1 MSNARTPAA
10 EYLRFLAWALAAVV
24 LAAALGFVPTRRL
37 GGEEALAAM
46 IAGCVVGWAASA
58 LGGIPVLLAR
68 GHGGKT
74 VTPAGRLQ
82 AMLASMGLRFGVV
95 LALGAAAA
103 FSGWFGLKPLLLW
116 IAISYLALL
125 AVDTWYAVK
134 GF

>member
-10 EYLRFLAWALAAVV
+10 EYLRFVAWALAAVV
-24 LAAALGFVPTRRL
+24 LVAALGFVPTRRL
-37 GGEEALAAM
+37 GGEGALAAM
-46 IAGCVVGWAASA
+46 LAGCAVGWAASA
-58 LGGIPVLLAR
+58 LGGIPVALGR
-68 GHGGKT
+68 GRT
-74 VTPAGRLQ
+74 VAPAGRLQ

-103 FSGWFGLKPLLLW
+103 FSGWFGLKPLLIW
-116 IAISYLALL
+116 IAISYVALL

>member
-1 MSNARTPAA
+1 MSGARTPAA
-10 EYLRFLAWALAAVV
+10 EYLRFLAWALAAAVI
-24 LAAALGFVPTRRL
+24 AALLGFVPTRRL
-37 GGEEALAAM
+37 GGEEAVRSM
-46 IAGCVVGWAASA
+46 IAGCFVGWLASA
-58 LGGIPVLLAR
+58 LGGVPVALGR
-68 GHGGKT
+68 GREAAE
-74 VTPAGRLQ
+74 PAARLQ
-82 AMLASMGLRFGVV
+82 AMLVSMGLRFGVV

>member
-1 MSNARTPAA
+1 MSAARTPAA
-10 EYLRFLAWALAAVV
+10 EYVRFLAWGLAATV
-24 LAAALGFVPTRRL
+24 LAALLGYVPTRRL

-46 IAGCVVGWAASA
+46 IAGCAIGWLASA
-58 LGGIPVLLAR
+58 LGGIPVALGR
-68 GHGGKT
+68 GKAANPT
-74 VTPAGRLQ
+74 AKLQ
-82 AMLASMGLRFGVV
+82 AMLASMGLRFAVV

-116 IAISYLALL
+116 IAISYMALL

>member
-24 LAAALGFVPTRRL
+24 VAAALGFVPTRRL
-37 GGEEALAAM
+37 GGAEGLSSM

-58 LGGIPVLLAR
+58 LGGIPVALGR
-68 GHGGKT
+68 GKALN
-74 VTPAGRLQ
+74 PAARLQ
-82 AMLASMGLRFGVV
+82 AMLASMGLRFAVV

-116 IAISYLALL
+116 IAISYVALL
-125 AVDTWYAVK
+125 SVDTWYAVK

>member
-1 MSNARTPAA
+1 MSDARTPAA

-37 GGEEALAAM
+37 GGEEALAGM
-46 IAGCVVGWAASA
+46 IAGCVIGWAASA
-58 LGGIPVLLAR
+58 LGGIPVALSR
-68 GHGGKT
+68 GRRGT
-74 VTPAGRLQ
+74 VVTPAARLQ

-95 LALGAAAA
+95 LALGAVAV
-103 FSGWFGLKPLLLW
+103 FSGWFGMKPLLLW

>member
-10 EYLRFLAWALAAVV
+10 EYLRFVAWALAAVV
-24 LAAALGFVPTRRL
+24 LVAALGFVPTRRL
-37 GGEEALAAM
+37 GGEKALAAM

-68 GHGGKT
+68 GKA

-95 LALGAAAA
+95 IVLGAAAA
-103 FSGWFGLKPLLLW
+103 FSGWFGLKPLLIW
-116 IAISYLALL
+116 IAVSYLALL

>member
-10 EYLRFLAWALAAVV
+10 EYLRFVAWALAAVV
-24 LAAALGFVPTRRL
+24 LVAALGFVPTRRL
-37 GGEEALAAM
+37 GGPGALASM
-46 IAGCVVGWAASA
+46 MAGCAVGWAASA
-58 LGGIPVLLAR
+58 LGGIPVALGR
-68 GHGGKT
+68 GR
-74 VTPAGRLQ
+74 A
-82 AMLASMGLRFGVV
+82 ASMGLRFGVV

-103 FSGWFGLKPLLLW
+103 FSGWFSLKPLLIW

>member
-1 MSNARTPAA
+1 MNNARTPAA

-37 GGEEALAAM
+37 GGEDALAAM
-46 IAGCVVGWAASA
+46 IAGCAVGWAASA
-58 LGGIPVLLAR
+58 LGGIPVALGR
-68 GHGGKT
+68 GKAA
-74 VTPAGRLQ
+74 VNPAARLQ
-82 AMLASMGLRFGVV
+82 GMLASMGLRFAVV

-103 FSGWFGLKPLLLW
+103 FSGLFGLKPLLLW

>member
-37 GGEEALAAM
+37 GGPGALASM
-46 IAGCVVGWAASA
+46 IAGCAVGWAASA
-58 LGGIPVLLAR
+58 LGGIPVLLGR
-68 GHGGKT
+68 GKALN
-74 VTPAGRLQ
+74 PAGRLQ

-103 FSGWFGLKPLLLW
+103 FSGWFGLKPLLIW
-116 IAISYLALL
+116 IAVSYMALL